1 MKSSAKAGAA
11 AAIITPVAKIPSN
24 APDYILNKPN
34 YSIKGNV
41 STRKGALPGT
51 VQASVT
57 QVFKDFGSEIIGQGV
72 NQLFDGINNMYQQK
86 KYTEERIN
94 YYESL
99 YGNKD

>member
-1 MKSSAKAGAA
+1 MLNSGAKFVQVVGSSG
-11 AAIITPVAKIPSN
+11 VS
-24 APDYILNKPN
+24 
-34 YSIKGNV
+34 SIASV
-41 STRKGALPGT
+41 PGT
-51 VQASVT
+51 AQASVT

-99 YGNKD
+99 YGNKE